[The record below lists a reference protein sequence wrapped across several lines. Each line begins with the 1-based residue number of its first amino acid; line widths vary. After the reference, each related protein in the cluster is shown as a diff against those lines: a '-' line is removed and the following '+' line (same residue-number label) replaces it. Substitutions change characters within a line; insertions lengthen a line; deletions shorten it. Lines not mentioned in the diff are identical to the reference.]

1 MNDQLMLYIETASED
16 METDNLFSFLEDA
29 LNRIK
34 TNQEANEYVQYQ
46 LAIVESMLSEI
57 KERV

>member
-1 MNDQLMLYIETASED
+1 MLYIETASED